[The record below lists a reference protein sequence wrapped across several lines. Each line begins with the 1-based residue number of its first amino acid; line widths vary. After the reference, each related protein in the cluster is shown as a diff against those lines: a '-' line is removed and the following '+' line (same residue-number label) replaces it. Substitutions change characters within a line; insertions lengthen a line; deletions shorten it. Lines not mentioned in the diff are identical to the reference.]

1 MSDDTKKANEQAEA
15 NNTVTESNKNKKESI
30 DKLIESVNKL
40 HEIES
45 ESLRTKIELASRTF
59 EINKI
64 MGDSL
69 ATYESANK
77 LVKLHSQF
85 MEDAAA
91 SGEDAAAAE
100 QRFADQMGIS
110 RAALKA
116 QKEEAEELV
125 KKYDELGETGVAM
138 HKKMNPIFNDMATK
152 MGLISNKG
160 NKMFA
165 SFLEFGKLAKG
176 PNGPKAMAMA
186 FTDVINPLSLSIGLL
201 TKITESTIKYA
212 MAVDNASAAF
222 ARQTGAGRALTGA
235 ISDVGAANRNF
246 GINAEEAGKAASA
259 LFQQFPGFLNVNK
272 EAQGQMMKTVAG
284 LDRLGVSMETTTTS
298 IMFMNKNLGMNAKE
312 SANATRAI
320 AMTGK
325 ALGMSASKITKE
337 FNNSMKSLAVY
348 GKKAPEIF
356 KGVAAAAQAAGVE
369 IDDLLGLA
377 GQFDTFAGAAEA
389 TGKLNAI
396 MGTQLSSTKML
407 MANEEERIEIL
418 MRTMQA
424 QGKSFKN
431 MDRFTQK
438 AIASAAGIK
447 DMSKAQKI
455 FGMNLK
461 DYRNFKDAA
470 EDNAKA
476 EEEFNKR
483 MKEAMTVAEKL
494 QAAFMNFAITMGPFV
509 ENTLVPFLEGLADF
523 LAYGDGIVVKLGGIA
538 ALLTV
543 LGTALGPLKAIF
555 SAVFGGLF
563 TLLGKVPFF
572 SGLASS
578 AMGLFGGSAAGAGQA
593 AKISQK
599 DFARLSKN
607 VGALSAAATTA
618 APPMTAIAATFG
630 TMRTASVGLPMSIKA
645 VAVGLKT
652 LAPVATA
659 SVGPLGALAT
669 AFSALVTPAFFV
681 AIPMFMIGLAFL
693 MVGVA
698 VLLIVHGI
706 GLLIGVLIEGAKEMI
721 PMTVGVNNLVRSLAA
736 FALAAIAAGL
746 GFYMIATGIGMIAV
760 ALAAIGG
767 NPLAFIALG
776 VLTALFLGVALAAL
790 SMTLMANSVGEM
802 ATQLAKLAGVDLRK
816 TLGEIGPALRQAQR
830 DLQSLEAGG
839 GPKITSVLENI
850 ALITTGTSA
859 EKMKGASVGQ
869 MMSSA
874 LGSLISGV
882 SDLGKGDKQTMKIQL
897 DGENTVKLLKGEIAD
912 ADADTNFFGF

>member
-1 MSDDTKKANEQAEA
+1 
-15 NNTVTESNKNKKESI
+15 
-30 DKLIESVNKL
+30 
-40 HEIES
+40 
-45 ESLRTKIELASRTF
+45 
-59 EINKI
+59 
-64 MGDSL
+64 
-69 ATYESANK
+69 
-77 LVKLHSQF
+77 
-85 MEDAAA
+85 
-91 SGEDAAAAE
+91 
-100 QRFADQMGIS
+100 
-110 RAALKA
+110 
-116 QKEEAEELV
+116 
-125 KKYDELGETGVAM
+125 
-138 HKKMNPIFNDMATK
+138 
-152 MGLISNKG
+152 
-160 NKMFA
+160 
-165 SFLEFGKLAKG
+165 
-176 PNGPKAMAMA
+176 
-186 FTDVINPLSLSIGLL
+186 
-201 TKITESTIKYA
+201 
-212 MAVDNASAAF
+212 
-222 ARQTGAGRALTGA
+222 
-235 ISDVGAANRNF
+235 
-246 GINAEEAGKAASA
+246 
-259 LFQQFPGFLNVNK
+259 
-272 EAQGQMMKTVAG
+272 
-284 LDRLGVSMETTTTS
+284 
-298 IMFMNKNLGMNAKE
+298 
-312 SANATRAI
+312 
-320 AMTGK
+320 
-325 ALGMSASKITKE
+325 
-337 FNNSMKSLAVY
+337 
-348 GKKAPEIF
+348 
-356 KGVAAAAQAAGVE
+356 
-369 IDDLLGLA
+369 
-377 GQFDTFAGAAEA
+377 
-389 TGKLNAI
+389 
-396 MGTQLSSTKML
+396 
-407 MANEEERIEIL
+407 
-418 MRTMQA
+418 
-424 QGKSFKN
+424 
-431 MDRFTQK
+431 
-438 AIASAAGIK
+438 
-447 DMSKAQKI
+447 
-455 FGMNLK
+455 
-461 DYRNFKDAA
+461 
-470 EDNAKA
+470 
-476 EEEFNKR
+476 
-483 MKEAMTVAEKL
+483 
-494 QAAFMNFAITMGPFV
+494 
-509 ENTLVPFLEGLADF
+509 
-523 LAYGDGIVVKLGGIA
+523 
-538 ALLTV
+538 
-543 LGTALGPLKAIF
+543 
-555 SAVFGGLF
+555 
-563 TLLGKVPFF
+563 
-572 SGLASS
+572 
-578 AMGLFGGSAAGAGQA
+578 MGLFGGSAAGAGQA

-850 ALITTGTSA
+850 ALITPGTSA